1 MDKARVIFCLLGTL
15 LVSALLATPTLLTVA
30 TIAKT
35 SNDPPRSWP
44 VVVALKSSVSSM
56 GSAIARLPA
65 VIATISLVNHMATG
79 PPSIG
84 FLICLTI
91 MVAVAINIAVINSTR
106 FTTIG
111 KMLSTLCADQLK
123 DHRQAVGLVLGDCY
137 YSRSN

>member
-1 MDKARVIFCLLGTL
+1 MDKARVIFCLLTTL
-15 LVSALLATPTLLTVA
+15 LVSALLAMPTLLTVA
-30 TIAKT
+30 TTIKT
-35 SNDPPRSWP
+35 SGLPRSWP

-65 VIATISLVNHMATG
+65 VIATVSLVNHMATG
-79 PPSIG
+79 PPSTG

-111 KMLSTLCADQLK
+111 KMLSTLCTDQLK